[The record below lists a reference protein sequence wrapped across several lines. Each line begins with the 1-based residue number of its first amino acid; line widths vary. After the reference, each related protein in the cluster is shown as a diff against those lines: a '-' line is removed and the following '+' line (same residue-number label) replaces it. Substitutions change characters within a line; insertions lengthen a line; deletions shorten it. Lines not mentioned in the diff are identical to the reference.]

1 MPHRR
6 AKRPQA
12 TDTSRR
18 ALRWRRSPRAGDGN
32 RAALPLASPIRA
44 AVAAHLGATCGGIDS
59 GGRRPK
65 TPARCRFPALAST
78 ISPP

>member
-18 ALRWRRSPRAGDGN
+18 ARLRWRRSPRAGDGN
-32 RAALPLASPIRA
+32 RAALPWRA
-44 AVAAHLGATCGGIDS
+44 PFAPRWRRTWGRHAAALTAAADDLRRRHVAAFQL
-59 GGRRPK
+59 
-65 TPARCRFPALAST
+65 
-78 ISPP
+78 